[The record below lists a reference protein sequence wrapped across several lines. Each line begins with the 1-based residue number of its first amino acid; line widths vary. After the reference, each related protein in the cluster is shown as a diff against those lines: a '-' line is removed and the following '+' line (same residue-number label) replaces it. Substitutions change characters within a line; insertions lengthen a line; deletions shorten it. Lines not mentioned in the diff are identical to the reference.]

1 MSWRLRSLALGLALG
16 SATMRAPYPV
26 ISRRRWAIEHP
37 VGEAPPGV
45 HQTESVTLLEG
56 LQAA

>member
-1 MSWRLRSLALGLALG
+1 VAWRLRSLALGLAL
-16 SATMRAPYPV
+16 RIRHLREPYAV

-37 VGEAPPGV
+37 SAKRSQGALL
-45 HQTESVTLLEG
+45 TEPVTLLEG